1 MAGMI
6 MKFGS
11 RFPGKRKLLY
21 LMGILAALIVFY
33 QFSEFSIGSYYSE
46 SSPGKEASVF
56 VTFRSSP
63 HPRIPTIVNKT
74 DLVERVDNMAIDD
87 DVSFSKNMS
96 RMMRFRSLW
105 NGTDYS
111 TSVEES
117 HNVNASSDFSAI
129 SSPNTRDRMES
140 LGTMLNSLLEMNT
153 TVPSTNIEQVVEL
166 EAGFKNRDL
175 EYSWK
180 NESCILERYVRKMRG
195 TTVTLSEMKSM
206 LLNGPASSI
215 SMKRKWS
222 SPRDRELVSASL
234 RIKNAPV
241 LRSFP
246 DLHAP
251 LFRNASVFKM
261 SYELMTRILKIY
273 VYKEGETPIFHEPR
287 VRGIYAAEGWFMKLV
302 EKSKQFVVRDPKKA
316 HLFYLPFSSNSL
328 RSTLHDHSM
337 KDLERYLSGYVDIIK
352 KKHRFWN
359 RTNGADH
366 FLVACHDWGPRIT
379 RTHMSNCIRALCN
392 TNVARGFSIGKDVA
406 VPVTYVRSGNEPTRD
421 IGGKPPSERDILAF
435 FAGQMHGYVRPLL
448 LKYWENRAPD
458 MKIFGPMK
466 RDVEGKAVYRE
477 YMKSSKFCICAKGY
491 GVHTPRVV
499 ESIFYECVPVIISD
513 NYVPPFFE
521 VLDWE
526 EFAVFVLEK
535 DIPNLRN
542 ILVSIPEDRYFEM
555 HLRVKMVQKHFI
567 WHKVPE
573 KYDLFHMILHSIW
586 YSRVSRMRPS

>member
-1 MAGMI
+1 MT
-6 MKFGS
+6 S
-11 RFPGKRKLLY
+11 KRKLLY
-21 LMGILAALIVFY
+21 VMGFLAALIVFY
-33 QFSEFSIGSYYSE
+33 QFSAFSTGSYYSK
-46 SSPGKEASVF
+46 SSHSKEASVI
-56 VTFRSSP
+56 VTIRSSP
-63 HPRIPTIVNKT
+63 RPRNRISTILNKI
-74 DLVERVDNMAIDD
+74 DLVEKVDIKGIVN
-87 DVSFSKNMS
+87 DVGFNEEMS
-96 RMMRFRSLW
+96 RKRKFGSLW
-105 NGTDYS
+105 NGTEYNRFTEDTHNVS
-111 TSVEES
+111 ASVE
-117 HNVNASSDFSAI
+117 FSAL
-129 SSPNTRDRMES
+129 SSPNTKDIMKFVVAEINR
-140 LGTMLNSLLEMNT
+140 TI
-153 TVPSTNIEQVVEL
+153 PSTKIEQVEEL
-166 EAGFKNRDL
+166 KAGFKDRDL
-175 EYSWK
+175 EFSRK
-180 NESCILERYVRKMRG
+180 NESLMLERYVRKMRG
-195 TTVTLSEMKSM
+195 ATVTLSEMKSM
-206 LLNGPASSI
+206 LLNGPASST
-215 SMKRKWS
+215 SMKQKWS
-222 SPRDRELVSASL
+222 SARDRELVSASL

-241 LRSFP
+241 IRSFP

-251 LFRNASVFKM
+251 LFRNASVFKR
-261 SYELMTRILKIY
+261 SYELMTHLLKIY
-273 VYKEGETPIFHEPR
+273 VYKEGEKPIFHEPR

-316 HLFYLPFSSNSL
+316 HLFYLPFGSNSL

-366 FLVACHDWGPRIT
+366 FLVACHDWGLRIT

-392 TNVARGFSIGKDVA
+392 TNVARGFRIGKDVA

-448 LKYWENRAPD
+448 LKYWENRSPD

-526 EFAVFVLEK
+526 AFAVFVLEK

-542 ILVSIPEDRYFEM
+542 ILVSIPEERYFEM

-567 WHKVPE
+567 WHKVPD

-586 YSRVSRMRPS
+586 YSQVSQMTPS